1 MDSDERPSSKRK
13 RRQFTPEQLARF
25 AKLSNGSRQL
35 LERFADRLG
44 PETLADFRSFSD
56 VGEWTL
62 LVDNLC
68 ATLVKHKIL
77 VSPAERDALAE
88 LLALF
93 GDPKDNMDM
102 FYIDDYQRVLGELNV
117 FPKIDVDGEHL

>member
-1 MDSDERPSSKRK
+1 MNSDDRPSSKRN

-25 AKLSNGSRQL
+25 AKLSNDSREL
-35 LERFADRLG
+35 LERFADRLE
-44 PETLADFRSFSD
+44 PEVLADYRSFSD

-68 ATLVKHKIL
+68 ATLVKHRIL

-102 FYIDDYQRVLGELNV
+102 FYIDDYRRVLGELNIL
-117 FPKIDVDGEHL
+117 PKINVDGEHL

>member
-1 MDSDERPSSKRK
+1 MDSGDRPSSKRK
-13 RRQFTPEQLARF
+13 RRRFTPEQVARF
-25 AKLSNGSRQL
+25 AKLNNGSRQL

-44 PETLADFRSFSD
+44 PETLADLRSFSD

-68 ATLVKHKIL
+68 ATLVKSKIL

-88 LLALF
+88 LLTLF
-93 GDPKDNMDM
+93 GDPKDNIDM
-102 FYIDDYQRVLGELNV
+102 FYIDDYQRVLEKLNV

>member
-1 MDSDERPSSKRK
+1 MDSDDRPSAKRK

-25 AKLSNGSRQL
+25 AKLSNGSREL
-35 LERFADRLG
+35 IERFADRLE
-44 PETLADFRSFSD
+44 PEVLADYRSFSD

-68 ATLVKHKIL
+68 ATLVKRKIL

-93 GDPKDNMDM
+93 GDPKDNINMS
-102 FYIDDYQRVLGELNV
+102 YIDDYQRVLEELNV
-117 FPKIDVDGEHL
+117 LPKIDVDGEHL

>member
-1 MDSDERPSSKRK
+1 MDSDDRPSTRRK

-25 AKLSNGSRQL
+25 AKLSNGSREL
-35 LERFADRLG
+35 LERFADRLE
-44 PETLADFRSFSD
+44 PEILADYRSFSD

-68 ATLVKHKIL
+68 ASLVKRRIL
-77 VSPAERDALAE
+77 VSPAERDALAD

-93 GDPKDNMDM
+93 GDPKDNTDM
-102 FYIDDYQRVLGELNV
+102 FYIDDYERVLAGLNV
-117 FPKIDVDGEHL
+117 APELM

>member
-1 MDSDERPSSKRK
+1 MDSDERPSTRRK

-25 AKLSNGSRQL
+25 AKLSNGSREL

-44 PETLADFRSFSD
+44 PEMLADYRSFSD

-68 ATLVKHKIL
+68 ASLVKRQIL

-93 GDPKDNMDM
+93 GDPKDSTDM
-102 FYIDDYQRVLGELNV
+102 FYTDDYERVLADLNIS
-117 FPKIDVDGEHL
+117 PKIDVNGEHV